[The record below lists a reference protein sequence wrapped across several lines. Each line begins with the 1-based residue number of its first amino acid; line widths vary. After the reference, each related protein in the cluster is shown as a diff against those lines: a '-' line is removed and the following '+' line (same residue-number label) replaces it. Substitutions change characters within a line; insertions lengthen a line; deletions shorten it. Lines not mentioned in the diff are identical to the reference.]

1 MHRIRYATLAL
12 ALLIG
17 LSSTPASGSVQARV
31 GVRPDTLQHC
41 DHSQFSFALWNDG
54 PDSLRVRLFVA
65 LEFDSVT
72 FGPHPL
78 RTRLGP
84 HEVRHRDVDFI
95 VPPGIPS
102 GRYTLRLYA
111 VASDSSRTEASAAF
125 VVLPGGCSD
134 DGGATP
140 QLLMLEAVAQ
150 GMGLDTPTP
159 TVHGTWGALKRRYDN
174 QPR

>member
-1 MHRIRYATLAL
+1 
-12 ALLIG
+12 
-17 LSSTPASGSVQARV
+17 
-31 GVRPDTLQHC
+31 
-41 DHSQFSFALWNDG
+41 
-54 PDSLRVRLFVA
+54 
-65 LEFDSVT
+65 
-72 FGPHPL
+72 
-78 RTRLGP
+78 
-84 HEVRHRDVDFI
+84 VDFI